1 MSKCIKCGAELEDGA
16 KFCPECGEKQEQPA
30 AEGEQAQ
37 NTTGAQSQNQS
48 AGANTNTTGTNTGAA
63 PGVNASD
70 IGEKLKKLN
79 DTADTTDEFDKADI
93 ESNKVMAV
101 LAYLSWLVLIPL
113 IGAQKSKYAKFHTN
127 QGLVLAIT
135 EIAWGIVSAV
145 VKTIIRTV
153 FSLIGLGFLATII
166 NSLLGLVSLAF
177 LVLSII
183 GIVNAV
189 NGKAK
194 QLPVIGKFTLIK

>member
-1 MSKCIKCGAELEDGA
+1 MMLVRSVTMS
-16 KFCPECGEKQEQPA
+16 PR
-30 AEGEQAQ
+30 
-37 NTTGAQSQNQS
+37 S
-48 AGANTNTTGTNTGAA
+48 
-63 PGVNASD
+63 
-70 IGEKLKKLN
+70 
-79 DTADTTDEFDKADI
+79 
-93 ESNKVMAV
+93 SNSCT
-101 LAYLSWLVLIPL
+101 Y
-113 IGAQKSKYAKFHTN
+113 F
-127 QGLVLAIT
+127 
-135 EIAWGIVSAV
+135 
-145 VKTIIRTV
+145 RTV